1 MKQKVI
7 EMILKMDLKSIE
19 TQLVLQCAPF
29 LAGLK
34 VSNLLAIPAD
44 MENNAM
50 DMLKKAGISFFR
62 MIKTDKKTVILL
74 FRKKQLENYLYRK
87 DVKEILISEG
97 YVKLQIGYVLYMFST
112 RYQDYICGKGRFPHE
127 IGLILGYPAEDVRGF
142 IDNNGRNF
150 LYTGYWKVYKDVDNK
165 VKLFEKFKIAEE
177 LLIQLFS
184 SGMDMECII
193 KECSTGKMWGRYC
206 ALPYK

>member
-7 EMILKMDLKSIE
+7 EMILKMDLKSVE
-19 TQLVLQCAPF
+19 TQLALQCAPF
-29 LAGLK
+29 ITGLK
-34 VSNLLAIPAD
+34 VSNLLAVPAD
-44 MENNAM
+44 MENAAI

-62 MIKTDKKTVILL
+62 MIKTDKKAVILL
-74 FRKKQLENYLYRK
+74 FRRKQLESYLYRE

-97 YVKLQIGYVLYMFST
+97 YMELHIGYVLYMFRT
-112 RYQDYICGKGRFPHE
+112 RYQDYICGNGEFPHE

-165 VKLFEKFKIAEE
+165 VKLFEKFKTAEE
-177 LLIQLFS
+177 LIICLLS
-184 SGMDMECII
+184 SGMDMEYII
-193 KECSTGKMWGRYC
+193 KAFSAGKRQSSICSI
-206 ALPYK
+206 